1 MSHEI
6 ELEEEFARTT
16 LDRSTLRRLLAY
28 YKPHLRTLVTVLLLE
43 IAWVCSMLIDPRL
56 IHKVVDGPL
65 RNRDFAGALGFV
77 AIMGV
82 NVLFRAALTSLEL
95 RMSTRMG
102 VAVQDAVR
110 RDVFNHIQRLSMR
123 YFDRNKQGRII
134 ARADRDVETLEHLT
148 RWGPIILVSLVF
160 SIVLGL
166 TMLAILNARLAV
178 WILAAMPAVWIVT
191 RVFHAIGMPAYR
203 RVRETQSVISAG
215 VAEVITGVRVVQAF
229 GAEEREQA
237 TLGKRQAAY
246 RGAVMRGAHVAGS
259 YIPVLGLIF
268 NGLLIAV
275 LAVGGTQVVEGTL
288 SLGALLEFV
297 LLLGFVLGPVEGLGQ
312 LYNES
317 MIAGAAAERI
327 FLLLDT
333 EPEVKDRADAASVGR
348 LTGRIEFDQVSFSYD
363 PEARTGW
370 QLEELDFV
378 IEPGTAVAL
387 VGHTGAG
394 KTSII
399 NLIARFYEAQRGSV
413 RLDGREIGTIPLAE
427 LHDQTG
433 MVLQE
438 NFLFAGSV
446 VENLRFVHPGLS
458 EEQARA
464 GFVELGCVEILE
476 GLGAGL
482 ATDVGERGANLSE
495 GERQIVCFVRALLA
509 EPAILILDE
518 ATSAVDTRTEAL
530 ILRALHK
537 LAHHQTTVI
546 IAHRLST
553 IRDADRIFV
562 MEQGRLVEQGS
573 HAELFAKGGVYT
585 ELYSEYVRD

>member
-16 LDRSTLRRLLAY
+16 LDRSTLARLLAY
-28 YKPHLRTLVTVLLLE
+28 YRPHLKPLVTVLLLE
-43 IAWVCSMLIDPRL
+43 IAWVGSMLVDPRL

-65 RNRDFAGALGFV
+65 RNRDFAGALGFI

-95 RMSTRMG
+95 RMSTRIG

-148 RWGPIILVSLVF
+148 MWGPIILVSLVF

-191 RVFHAIGMPAYR
+191 RVFHKIGMPAYR

-237 TLGKRQAAY
+237 TLDKRQTAY
-246 RGAVMRGAHVAGS
+246 RGAVMRGAHVAGA

-268 NGLLIAV
+268 NALLIAV
-275 LAVGGTQVVEGTL
+275 LAVGGTQVVAGTL

-348 LTGRIEFDQVSFSYD
+348 LSGRIEFDQVSFSYD

-427 LHDQTG
+427 LHEQTG

-446 VENLRFVHPGLS
+446 LENLRFVHPGLS

-518 ATSAVDTRTEAL
+518 ATSSVDTRTEAL

-585 ELYSEYVRD
+585 GLYSEYVRE